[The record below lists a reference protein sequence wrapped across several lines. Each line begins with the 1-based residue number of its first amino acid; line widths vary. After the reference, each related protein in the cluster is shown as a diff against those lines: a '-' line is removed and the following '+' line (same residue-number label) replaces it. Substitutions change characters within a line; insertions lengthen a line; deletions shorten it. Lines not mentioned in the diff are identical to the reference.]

1 MYVLLVDASDQALR
15 RLGLD
20 FSLGCCWF
28 ASDQASCRLGNW
40 TFLRVVVGLPVI
52 RRHAEWDWTF
62 RVNVTYICARCFPE
76 SDQLVDSSV
85 TIERLSKAWSTMPTG
100 CAPA

>member
-1 MYVLLVDASDQALR
+1 M
-15 RLGLD
+15 
-20 FSLGCCWF
+20 CCWLMPVIRRC
-28 ASDQASCRLGNW
+28 ADWDW
-40 TFLRVVVGLPVI
+40 TFLWVVVGLPVI